1 MTTQEIADKIIAKAE
16 KVVSRELT
24 DLEKT
29 LMEYAVIQLHLNLV
43 EVN

>member
-1 MTTQEIADKIIAKAE
+1 MDTQEIADKVIAKAQ

-29 LMEYAVIQLHLNLV
+29 LMEFAVIQVHLGLV
-43 EVN
+43 KYE

>member
-1 MTTQEIADKIIAKAE
+1 MDIQEIADKVIAKAE

-29 LMEYAVIQLHLNLV
+29 FIEYAVIQVKLDLV
-43 EVN
+43 EVK

>member
-1 MTTQEIADKIIAKAE
+1 MDTQEIADKVIAKAQ

-29 LMEYAVIQLHLNLV
+29 LMEFAVIQVHLGLV
-43 EVN
+43 KRD